1 MLISI
6 CKQLDATT
14 RRKEMNRKGGRN
26 MKRFLSMLLVSS
38 MVVSMVPATAFA
50 KGDVTATAKVLGMLE
65 VTKNAVEEN
74 NKIINQV
81 LGGVPE
87 LQIKIT
93 DADYRHTADGLASE
107 DMEVTVSL
115 DNAKFMADQDFT
127 KLVYVRD
134 DDRGLIIDKGAAAE
148 GSRLTVSVDA
158 DDIEED
164 EVTFTFSGNF
174 EEDDVI
180 AIPLYSVMDKTSEGR
195 TATVS
200 VESDMLDV
208 DALTY
213 VEILSEGFKASVKEL
228 ESIGLEEF
236 AEINSRGLKIE
247 AAVGYL
253 PKELTLKLNKGFEF
267 AKSCDGLNG
276 DGYSIER
283 ESDTELTVTVDGNR
297 EDITIKGTNG
307 GKGIVIEAATAKAG
321 DIASIKISA
330 KNVDSTSVEVLKV
343 VDADV
348 ELRVDKDE
356 DLPIIYSGVGVDNYG
371 LTDDSDHMSLEV
383 TLEESF
389 PGAWDMKK
397 AFKLELPE
405 GVYVAQQN
413 ADGKNG
419 VEVTE
424 VEGLYQN
431 GKEVSASEL
440 EAEFLEAYQ
449 NGDYLEFE
457 FKKRT
462 FDNTDAS
469 DKDKCAKM
477 SFTLA
482 LVADPTFAGDV
493 TLKLTGD
500 AVEEQEA
507 DIATFVKAYDVKA
520 EQNDLKIDYRYTE
533 VPSDIVVT
541 EAEAGLWAEKEA
553 VFQFAIDRGDVMQ
566 FEKDATFTV
575 DDASDME
582 INDSTSKNTGKL
594 AFQVKEESDDE
605 AAVVT
610 ISDMELYMSR
620 DIPAGFYDLELT
632 TSMEEG
638 SDIDASFSGKGSSEG
653 YLGTVLLGG
662 EEGKDYIVDD
672 VADYENVVKE
682 GFINVITPG
691 KDVEGF
697 TTKVVVPVG
706 ENYIKSGDKEI
717 ALDVP
722 AYINADGYT
731 MLPVRAVAK
740 ALGISDNAVLWDQP
754 TRTVTIMHGQRI
766 ISMTLGQK
774 YVTVNGSALPASS
787 AVEIKDGRT
796 FLPMRDLATALGV
809 TDITWDSATRT
820 ATLNGN
826 K

>member
-1 MLISI
+1 
-6 CKQLDATT
+6 
-14 RRKEMNRKGGRN
+14 
-26 MKRFLSMLLVSS
+26 MKRLLSMLLASS
-38 MVVSMVPATAFA
+38 MVVSMMPATAFA

-65 VTKNAVEEN
+65 ATRNAVEDN
-74 NKIINQV
+74 NKIINEV

-93 DADYRHTADGLASE
+93 NADYRHTADGLASE
-107 DMEVTVSL
+107 EMEVTVSL
-115 DNAKFMADQDFT
+115 DNAKFMDGQDFT
-127 KLVYVRD
+127 ELVYVRD
-134 DDRGLIIDKGAAAE
+134 DDTGLIIDKGDAAE

-158 DDIEED
+158 DDIDED

-180 AIPLYSVMDKTSEGR
+180 AIPLYSVMDKTAEGR

-208 DALTY
+208 NGLTF
-213 VEILSEGFKASVKEL
+213 VEIMSEGFKASVKEI
-228 ESIGLEEF
+228 EAIGLEEF

-253 PKELTLKLNKGFEF
+253 PQELTLKLNKGFEF
-267 AKSCDGLNG
+267 ASSCNGLSG
-276 DGYSIER
+276 DGYSVER
-283 ESDTELTVTVDGNR
+283 KSDTELTVTVDGNR
-297 EDITIKGTNG
+297 EDITIKGVNG
-307 GKGIVIEAATAKAG
+307 GKGIEIEATTAKEG
-321 DIASIKISA
+321 DIAAIKISA

-348 ELRVDKDE
+348 ELSVDEDE

-371 LTDDSDHMSLEV
+371 LTDDSDHLSLEV
-383 TLEESF
+383 TVEESF
-389 PGAWDMKK
+389 PGAWDFKK

-405 GVYVAQQN
+405 GVYVAEKN
-413 ADGKNG
+413 ADGKAG
-419 VEVTE
+419 VDVTE
-424 VEGLYQN
+424 VEGLYIN
-431 GKEVSASEL
+431 GKEASAADV
-440 EAEFLEAYQ
+440 EAKFLTAYQ
-449 NGDYLEFE
+449 DGDYLEFE
-457 FKKRT
+457 FKKRS
-462 FDNTDAS
+462 FDNMDAS
-469 DKDKCAKM
+469 DKDKCAKLT
-477 SFTLA
+477 FTLA
-482 LVADPTFAGDV
+482 LVAEPDFEGDV

-500 AVEEQEA
+500 AVEEQEV
-507 DIATFVKAYDVKA
+507 DIATFVKPYAVKA

-553 VFQFAIDRGDVMQ
+553 IFSFGIDRGDVME
-566 FEKDATFTV
+566 FEKDAAFTV
-575 DDASDME
+575 NEDSDME
-582 INDSTSKNTGKL
+582 INDSTNKSTGKL

-620 DIPAGFYDLELT
+620 NIPAGYYDLTLE
-632 TSMEEG
+632 TSMEQG
-638 SDIDASFSGKGSSEG
+638 SDMDAPFSSKGTGEG
-653 YLGTVLLGG
+653 FLGTVLLGG
-662 EEGKDYIVDD
+662 VADDDYIVDD

-691 KDVEGF
+691 RDEEGF

-717 ALDVP
+717 ELDVP

-740 ALGISDNAVLWDQP
+740 ALGISDNAVIWDQP

-787 AVEIKDGRT
+787 AVEIVDGRT

-809 TDITWDSATRT
+809 TDITWDSVTRT

>member
-1 MLISI
+1 M
-6 CKQLDATT
+6 KA
-14 RRKEMNRKGGRN
+14 
-26 MKRFLSMLLVSS
+26 KRFLSMVLASS
-38 MVVSMVPATAFA
+38 MMVSMVPATAFA
-50 KGDVTATAKVLGMLE
+50 KGDVTATAKVLDMLE
-65 VTKNAVEEN
+65 VTRNAVEEN

-87 LQIKIT
+87 LQIRIT
-93 DADYRHTADGLASE
+93 NADYRHANGGLVSE
-107 DMEVTVSL
+107 DMEVTISL
-115 DNAKFMADQDFT
+115 DNARFMENQDFAE
-127 KLVYVRD
+127 LVSVRD
-134 DDRGLIIDKGAAAE
+134 DDKSLIVDKGEAAE
-148 GSRLTVSVDA
+148 GGRLTVSVDS
-158 DDIEED
+158 DDMEED
-164 EVTFTFSGNF
+164 EVTFIFSGNF

-180 AIPLYSVMDKTSEGR
+180 VIPMYSVMEKTAEGR
-195 TATVS
+195 LATVS
-200 VESDMLDV
+200 VESDMLNV
-208 DALTY
+208 KNLTY
-213 VEILSEGFKASVKEL
+213 AEVLSEGLKASVREL
-228 ESIGLEEF
+228 EAIGVEEL
-236 AEINSRGLKIE
+236 AEINDRGLKIE

-253 PKELTLKLNKGFEF
+253 PKELKLKLNKGFAF
-267 AKSCDGLNG
+267 TKNCDGLSG
-276 DGYSIER
+276 EGYSIEK
-283 ESDTELTVTVDGNR
+283 ESDTELIVTVDGNR
-297 EDITIKGTNG
+297 EDITIKGKNG
-307 GKGIVIEAATAKAG
+307 GKGIEIEATNARAG

-330 KNVDSTSVEVLKV
+330 KNVDSTSVDVLKA

-348 ELRVDKDE
+348 ELSVDADE
-356 DLPIIYSGVGVDNYG
+356 DLPMIYSGVGVDNYG
-371 LTDDSDHMSLEV
+371 LTDDSDHFSLEV

-397 AFKLELPE
+397 DFRLTLPE
-405 GVYVAQQN
+405 GVYVAEKN

-440 EAEFLEAYQ
+440 EDAFLQAYRK
-449 NGDYLEFE
+449 GDYEEFE

-469 DKDKCAKM
+469 DKDRCAKM
-477 SFTLA
+477 TFTLA
-482 LVADPTFAGDV
+482 LVADPTFEGDV

-500 AVEEQEA
+500 AVEEQKV
-507 DIATFVKAYDVKA
+507 DIATFVRPYEVKA
-520 EQNDLKIDYRYTE
+520 EQNDLKIDYRHT
-533 VPSDIVVT
+533 VIPSDIVVT

-553 VFQFAIDRGDVMQ
+553 VFQFAIDRGDVME
-566 FEKDATFTV
+566 FEQDATFTV
-575 DDASDME
+575 NEESDME
-582 INDSTSKNTGKL
+582 VNDSTSKNSGTL
-594 AFQVKEESDDE
+594 AFQVKKESDDE

-610 ISDMELYMSR
+610 ISDMELYMQR
-620 DIPAGFYDLELT
+620 NIPAGHYDLLLE
-632 TSMEEG
+632 TSMEQG
-638 SDIDASFSGKGSSEG
+638 ADMKTAFSGKGSGDG
-653 YLGTVLLGG
+653 YLATVLLGG
-662 EEGKDYIVDD
+662 EQGKDYLVED

-682 GFINVITPG
+682 GFVNVITPG
-691 KDVEGF
+691 RDEEGF

-722 AYINADGYT
+722 AYINQDGYT

-754 TRTVTIMHGQRI
+754 TKTVTIMHGQRI

-774 YVTVNGSALPASS
+774 CVTVNGSVLPASS
-787 AVEIKDGRT
+787 VVEIKDGRT

-809 TDITWDSATRT
+809 TDISWDSVTRT